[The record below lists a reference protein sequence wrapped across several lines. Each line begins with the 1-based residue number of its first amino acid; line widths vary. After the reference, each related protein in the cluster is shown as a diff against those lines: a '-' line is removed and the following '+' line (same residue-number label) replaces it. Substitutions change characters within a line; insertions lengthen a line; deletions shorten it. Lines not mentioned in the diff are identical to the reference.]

1 MNLPV
6 LDNHAREYVT
16 CAYCPKVCRFACPVS
31 DATANESLSTWSKM
45 TGAHLAQTEAR
56 PLDAD
61 SAMGL
66 HACTG
71 CMRCTQFCKHQN
83 PVGHALFAARGEAIA
98 KGLQPKGASSTLA
111 TFAQSQNPFGVELAP
126 LLTRFRAQTP
136 VRYPLFV
143 GCTALVKT
151 PHLIEDALFVSEA
164 FGTPVGVGK
173 ASERCCGYPLYAAGA
188 LEAFANHAAATA
200 RAFAQYHEL
209 VVLDPG
215 CAWTLKVAW
224 ASVGITPRA
233 RVRTLI
239 EVLAENL
246 PHAPSLP
253 PLEQEVG
260 YHDSCKLGRGLG
272 VYDEPRALLSR
283 AVAKVNEAPSCR
295 ADGGCAGAGGLLPRT
310 MPDVAVE
317 VARRQAQQVSRD
329 GGAVCSACPSSTRMF
344 ARAGRDAMDLV
355 SLLRRWLE
363 QPGQVKP

>member
-6 LDNHAREYVT
+6 LDNHQREYLT

-31 DATANESLSTWSKM
+31 EASSNESLSTWAKM
-45 TGAHLAQTEAR
+45 TGAHLAQSGAR
-56 PLDAD
+56 PLDAQ
-61 SAMGL
+61 AALGL

-83 PVGHALFAARGEAIA
+83 PVGHALFAARGEAISR
-98 KGLQPKGASSTLA
+98 GLQPQGASSTLA
-111 TFAQSQNPFGVELAP
+111 TFAHAHNPFGVELAP

-143 GCTALVKT
+143 GCTALVKV
-151 PHLIEDALFVSEA
+151 PQLIEDALLVSEA
-164 FGTPVGVGK
+164 FGAPVGVGR

-188 LEAFANHAAATA
+188 LEAFATHAAATA

-224 ASVGITPRA
+224 ASVGVTPHA
-233 RVRTLI
+233 RVRTLV

-246 PHAPSLP
+246 PHAPQLP
-253 PLEQEVG
+253 KLPGTVG

-272 VYDEPRALLSR
+272 VYDEPRALLAR
-283 AVAKVNEAPSCR
+283 AVEAVHEAPSCR

-310 MPDVAVE
+310 MPETAVE
-317 VARRQAQQVSRD
+317 VARRQAAQVSQ
-329 GGAVCSACPSSTRMF
+329 GGEPIVSACPSSTRMF
-344 ARAGRDAMDLV
+344 GRAGREAVDLV
-355 SLLRRWLE
+355 SLLKRWLKQG
-363 QPGQVKP
+363 QP